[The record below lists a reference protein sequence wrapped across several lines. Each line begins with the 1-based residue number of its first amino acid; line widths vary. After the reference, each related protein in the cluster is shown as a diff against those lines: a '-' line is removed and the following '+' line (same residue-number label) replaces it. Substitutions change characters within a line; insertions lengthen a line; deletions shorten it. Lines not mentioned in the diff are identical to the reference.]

1 MARLSD
7 IAARAGVGVSTV
19 SYVLNKTGLHKV
31 SAPPQQLIFH
41 KKMRVHKEQKK

>member
-1 MARLSD
+1 MVKLSD

-31 SAPPQQLIFH
+31 SPRTQERILAAVRELL
-41 KKMRVHKEQKK
+41 